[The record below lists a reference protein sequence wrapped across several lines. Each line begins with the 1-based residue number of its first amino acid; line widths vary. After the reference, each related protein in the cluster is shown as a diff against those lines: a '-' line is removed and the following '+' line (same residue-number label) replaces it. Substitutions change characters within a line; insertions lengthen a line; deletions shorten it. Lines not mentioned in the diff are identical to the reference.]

1 MRRLFK
7 SAQEGFTLVELMV
20 VVAIIGVLS
29 AVAVPNF
36 KKYQAKSKSSE
47 AKLQL
52 SAAYTALQS
61 FFSDYDT
68 YHSCLKYMGYNPS
81 NESLQRF
88 YATGFTVDPAAGT
101 HQIATTNGV
110 DGTECPA
117 ATAVD
122 GALGAGRFSA
132 GKRSGSTNAATVANL
147 ATYFSTADNATPC
160 GLLRRETCV
169 VEDEFQL
176 GALGIIDSNFDQF
189 DAGVL
194 SASAFTIDHRK
205 RLFQRSSG
213 F

>member
-61 FFSDYDT
+61 FYSDYDT

-81 NESLQRF
+81 NESDQRF
-88 YATGFTVDPAAGT
+88 YATGFTVDPAAAT
-101 HQIATTNGV
+101 ITIATINGV

-117 ATAVD
+117 ATTAD

-132 GKRSGSTNAATVANL
+132 AKRSGSVDAADVADL
-147 ATYFSTADNATPC
+147 ATYFSTADATSPC
-160 GLLRRETCV
+160 GFARRETCV
-169 VEDEFQL
+169 VETEFQI
-176 GALGIIDSNFDQF
+176 GALGIIDTQFNQF
-189 DAGVL
+189 DAGTS
-194 SASAFTIDHRK
+194 SASAFTIDQRK

-213 F
+213 Y

>member
-61 FFSDYDT
+61 FYSDYDT

-132 GKRSGSTNAATVANL
+132 AKKSGSVNAATVASL
-147 ATYFSTADNATPC
+147 ATYFSIANDTTC
-160 GLLRRETCV
+160 QFGRRETCV
-169 VEDEFQL
+169 VETQFQI
-176 GALGIIDSNFDQF
+176 GALGIIDTQFDQF
-189 DAGVL
+189 DAGTS
-194 SASAFTIDHRK
+194 SASAFTSDHRK

>member
-61 FFSDYDT
+61 FYSDYDT

-81 NESLQRF
+81 NESDQRF
-88 YATGFTVDPAAGT
+88 YATGFTVDPASGT

-117 ATAVD
+117 ATTAD

-132 GKRSGSTNAATVANL
+132 AKKSGSVNAATVTSL
-147 ATYFSTADNATPC
+147 ATYFSTADAAAPC

-169 VEDEFQL
+169 VETEFQI
-176 GALGIIDSNFDQF
+176 GALGIIDTQFDQF
-189 DAGVL
+189 DAGTS
-194 SASAFTIDHRK
+194 SASAFTIDQRK

-213 F
+213 Y

>member
-1 MRRLFK
+1 
-7 SAQEGFTLVELMV
+7 
-20 VVAIIGVLS
+20 
-29 AVAVPNF
+29 
-36 KKYQAKSKSSE
+36 
-47 AKLQL
+47 
-52 SAAYTALQS
+52 
-61 FFSDYDT
+61 
-68 YHSCLKYMGYNPS
+68 MGYNPS

-132 GKRSGSTNAATVANL
+132 AKRSGSVDAADVADL